1 MAQACRVCNHDKRIE
16 LDRKI
21 LQGKSIASISREYGV
36 SEDALYRHRDNHITR
51 QLATAMAQKEL
62 HRSMDLLGEIDEL
75 LRRTKRIMNKA
86 EEKDN
91 PRLELKAIA
100 EARGSYELLS
110 KIALTLHQ
118 IKIMEL
124 EQEQKQIE
132 QDNTS
137 DLSMLNDRELAMFER
152 LVSKIH
158 KADPSIEVLRE
169 RKAVPFISPGVTD
182 PAIDSEEPSPVD
194 EDEPSNLLRVQPLKA
209 RLIPG

>member
-1 MAQACRVCNHDKRIE
+1 MAQACSVCNHTKRVE

-36 SEDALYRHRDNHITR
+36 SEQALYHHRDNHITR

-62 HRSMDLLGEIDEL
+62 HQNMDLLGEIDEL
-75 LRRTKRIMNKA
+75 LRRTKRIMNRA

-124 EQEQKQIE
+124 EAEQQQTRE
-132 QDNTS
+132 EETL
-137 DLSMLNDRELAMFER
+137 DLSVLNDRELAMFEK
-152 LVSKIH
+152 LVNKVH
-158 KADPSIEVLRE
+158 KGDPSIIVLRDKTS
-169 RKAVPFISPGVTD
+169 RIK
-182 PAIDSEEPSPVD
+182 
-194 EDEPSNLLRVQPLKA
+194 L
-209 RLIPG
+209 